1 MNGTEEVGKSAI
13 IIVQLGS
20 QAEGT
25 IMLGLHITTL
35 TINNFDRFD
44 SDAQISYLY
53 LYPSPEAKAFN
64 SVMGSNARECSNG
77 LKYKLG
83 SEVWSVN
90 SKKK

>member
-1 MNGTEEVGKSAI
+1 MPLTLLPAPPDSKSY
-13 IIVQLGS
+13 LHLC
-20 QAEGT
+20 T

-53 LYPSPEAKAFN
+53 LYPSPKAKAFN

-83 SEVWSVN
+83 SEVYSVKFA
-90 SKKK
+90 SIFF

>member
-13 IIVQLGS
+13 IIVQVSS

-53 LYPSPEAKAFN
+53 LYPSPKAKAFN

-77 LKYKLG
+77 LNYKLG
-83 SEVWSVN
+83 SEV
-90 SKKK
+90 